1 MLGQIGKYALPIGV
15 VSFGFPECPLGRLR
29 PDSTRSASFKCVTPD
44 PSANDTG
51 PPMSG
56 GDGKIGLHR
65 PITVSRVQI
74 SVADPTRH
82 DFHQGLPRPRRRH
95 RKLSQHEWLA
105 EFFNDCCVHHFR
117 DWQTTSSLDL

>member
-1 MLGQIGKYALPIGV
+1 MLGQIGKYAIPIGV

-51 PPMSG
+51 SLMSG

-82 DFHQGLPRPRRRH
+82 DFHQGLPGPGVGTGSSRSTSGSRNF
-95 RKLSQHEWLA
+95 S
-105 EFFNDCCVHHFR
+105 
-117 DWQTTSSLDL
+117 TTAALIIFGIAILDPP